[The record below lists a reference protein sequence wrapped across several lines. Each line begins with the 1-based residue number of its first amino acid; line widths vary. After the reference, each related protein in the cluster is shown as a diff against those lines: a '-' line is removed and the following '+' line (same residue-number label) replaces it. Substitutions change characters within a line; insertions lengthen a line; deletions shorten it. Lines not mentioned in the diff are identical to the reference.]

1 MYRLS
6 KAAGLSALAFALALA
21 APLPA
26 SATQASHSLYSGPG
40 PRPGP
45 DILYQ
50 PLATAPQLTNTGIWK
65 APSILV
71 SGASA
76 YRDGEFMYQ
85 DFLDD
90 DHGAL
95 EQTDPQD
102 QRTAGNLFSKPDGTY
117 TYPTDPAYANNAA
130 DLVEFRVKALPA
142 ATAFR
147 VTLNTM
153 RDPKLV
159 AFTIALGGAD
169 GASYPYPDGANVS
182 GPADLFLTVHAQG
195 GAMIAQLTQ
204 AATGH
209 VPVDGSPTPATV
221 SVDTARNQIE
231 VVLPHGFWNPSGVE
245 RMGLGVGLWDAANNA
260 YLLPGVTQSAT
271 APGGS
276 GGAASPPAFFNV
288 GFRTNTQEPMPDP
301 RDVVGSV
308 TKQAWWRDEAQ
319 AEALAAGDISAFHAD
334 VDFGKLAAGVTD
346 YSGVPASGPFDRIL
360 QSHFGTPQSG
370 NDWSVSC
377 FPGSSSYG
385 SNCPEE
391 MQGNLQPY
399 AIYVPQK
406 PEPRSGWGMTLLLHS
421 LSAMYNQY
429 LSTHNQSQ
437 FGERG
442 PGSIVITP
450 SGRGPD
456 GFYDSYAGSDTFEV
470 WADVA
475 HHYHLNPD
483 WTVITGY
490 SMGGYGTFKLA
501 EEFPDLFARAQPT
514 VGCNPSAANALVP
527 SLRNVPVLMWNMAT
541 DELVPESCYYPT
553 AQALDAAGYRYELH
567 IHTPGE
573 HLTLAINDQFQPA
586 ADFLGETLVD
596 RNPAHVTF
604 VVDPAWDYPK
614 LEFVA
619 DHAYWV
625 SNIRERDTTQATGKI
640 DVLSE
645 AFGAGDPTA
654 SGTQFGAG
662 QLTGGTLPTIAYGSQ
677 LQTWGATPAK
687 PRADVLD
694 INATNIGS
702 ITIDP
707 ARAGVDCNAKL
718 NVTSDGP
725 LKVTLAGCSPAS
737 AAHTTAAT
745 GVGSQS
751 GSAGAAGSGGAAVRS
766 ASRSTS
772 PGVGLANT
780 GLTISAAL
788 VGLLLELVGLIALA
802 TGWRR
807 RPAG

>member
-1 MYRLS
+1 MQRLLA
-6 KAAGLSALAFALALA
+6 AAGVLACALLVTA
-21 APLPA
+21 A
-26 SATQASHSLYSGPG
+26 QADAANRAGEVSSLYSGPG

-45 DILYQ
+45 DILYAA
-50 PLATAPQLTNTGIWK
+50 PATAPQLTNTGIWR

-76 YRDGEFMYQ
+76 YRHGEFLYQ

-90 DHGAL
+90 DHGAT
-95 EQTDPQD
+95 EQNDPQD
-102 QRTAGNLFSKPDGTY
+102 QRTAGNLFSKPSGTY

-130 DLVEFRVKALPA
+130 DLVEFRVKPLST

-147 VTLNTM
+147 VTLDTM
-153 RDPKLV
+153 REPKLI
-159 AFTIALGGAD
+159 AFSIALGGID
-169 GASYPYPDGANVS
+169 GASHPFPDGANVS
-182 GPADLFLTVHAQG
+182 APADLFLTVHPSGSALVG
-195 GAMIAQLTQ
+195 QLTNATTGADIQ
-204 AATGH
+204 PAA
-209 VPVDGSPTPATV
+209 PVGV
-221 SVDTARNQIE
+221 SVDTSRNQIQ
-231 VVLPHGFWNPSGVE
+231 VLLPHADWAPAGVE
-245 RMGLGVGLWDAANNA
+245 RMAIGVGLWDAASGA
-260 YLLPGVTQSAT
+260 YLLPGITQSAT
-271 APGGS
+271 QPGGS
-276 GGAASPPAFFNV
+276 GGAANPPAFFNV
-288 GFRTNTQEPMPDP
+288 GFRSNSQEPMPHAT
-301 RDVVGSV
+301 DVVNSALH
-308 TKQAWWRDEAQ
+308 QAWWRDRAQ
-319 AEALAAGDISAFHAD
+319 GEGLATGDISEFHAD

-346 YSGVPASGPFDRIL
+346 DSGVPATGPFDRIL

-377 FPGSSSYG
+377 FPASSSYG
-385 SNCPEE
+385 SSCPEE

-406 PEPRSGWGMTLLLHS
+406 PEPAGGWGMTLLLHS

-429 LSTHNQSQ
+429 LSSRNQSQ
-437 FGERG
+437 FGDRG

-475 HHYHLNPD
+475 HRYHLNPD

-501 EEFPDLFARAQPT
+501 EEFPDLFAKAQPT

-553 AQALDAAGYRYELH
+553 AQALDSAGYRYELH
-567 IHTPGE
+567 VHTPGE

-586 ADFLGETLVD
+586 AEFLGETRVD

-614 LEFVA
+614 LGFVA

-625 SNIRERDTTQATGKI
+625 SGIRERDTTQATGTV
-640 DVLSE
+640 DVFSHG
-645 AFGAGDPTA
+645 FGTGDPTA

-662 QLTGGTLPTIAYGSQ
+662 QLTGGTVPTIAYASQ
-677 LQTWGATPAK
+677 FQTWGATPAISK
-687 PRADVLD
+687 ADVLD
-694 INATNIGS
+694 ITAANVGA

-707 ARAGVDCNAKL
+707 VRAGVDCSAKL
-718 NVTSDGP
+718 NIKSDGP
-725 LKVTLAGCSPAS
+725 ISVTLAGCSSSPGSRVKAAS
-737 AAHTTAAT
+737 A
-745 GVGSQS
+745 GSAQTRGAS
-751 GSAGAAGSGGAAVRS
+751 GSGSGTAPLSSAGGPSLAAG
-766 ASRSTS
+766 
-772 PGVGLANT
+772 LAK
-780 GLTISAAL
+780 
-788 VGLLLELVGLIALA
+788 
-802 TGWRR
+802 TGWAGYAGGIGLMVLVLGLVLYRREPFR
-807 RPAG
+807 RP